1 MIRQPT
7 KTWKEAQANCQ
18 RLHGNLLSI
27 TDRDEQVFVH
37 GYVRS
42 LPSLWLGADVSTTE
56 DDAQWTDGSPFTYSH
71 SSAGDPEEGKCLS
84 LFTDS
89 GAWKHDTCDKK
100 RSYVC
105 KKMKKGVAEPSL
117 SSDASKCAPGWL
129 EHSTNCYKK
138 VEEPNGWLGAWH
150 RCVWE
155 GGDLLSIT
163 TSGEEDFVKDTMGK
177 DTRFWLGL
185 SNLKCDDVWCRFEG
199 GSQKL
204 TWSDGERT
212 AHTNWTS
219 NQLESADVASCAY
232 VNQGGRGQPGKWR
245 SGSCDSSLA
254 YMCKRPL
261 SKPPRLRSRCR

>member
-105 KKMKKGVAEPSL
+105 KKMKKGVAEPLL
-117 SSDASKCAPGWL
+117 SSD
-129 EHSTNCYKK
+129 
-138 VEEPNGWLGAWH
+138 
-150 RCVWE
+150 
-155 GGDLLSIT
+155 
-163 TSGEEDFVKDTMGK
+163 GK
-177 DTRFWLGL
+177 
-185 SNLKCDDVWCRFEG
+185 
-199 GSQKL
+199 
-204 TWSDGERT
+204 
-212 AHTNWTS
+212 
-219 NQLESADVASCAY
+219 
-232 VNQGGRGQPGKWR
+232 
-245 SGSCDSSLA
+245 
-254 YMCKRPL
+254 
-261 SKPPRLRSRCR
+261 